1 MSPAEDS
8 STQYRRRGLLAAA
21 GSAALAATAGCA
33 ALPGSGR
40 RYESDAVLTGPQAP
54 WPSKM
59 SGAGRRSAAAGP
71 LPGDAT
77 TLVEGLTGAGDRRPV
92 VGPEAVFLAAE
103 QVTLPGSERAGRIV
117 ALGGA
122 ANVRWQYPVPNAN
135 AFPAVAGDTVLV
147 QGDALFALDRRDGR
161 LRWRVDAG
169 YAWWRTAPVVAGG
182 TLLVTAAD
190 PETVWGLDPATGRRR
205 WVADLRLHPRALA
218 AGDPGAY
225 AVTSDSDESAL
236 VRLDPASGEVA
247 WRRPTAAEPGTPVL
261 GTDRVFL
268 REGDRLTA
276 RRGADGSVAW
286 SRSLAPRAVALG
298 RERCLVVAGD
308 GRLRALR
315 RSDGTTDWT
324 GPAVARV
331 ESGPVAVAGDRVY
344 VPVTDGPAL
353 AALDA
358 ASGDRVRTVPL
369 PGRPTTGVA
378 VGDGLGALVTRDGTG
393 GRVVL
398 LA

>member
-1 MSPAEDS
+1 MSPADDP

-21 GSAALAATAGCA
+21 GSTALAATAGCA

-40 RYESDAVLTGPQAP
+40 RHESDAVLDGPPAG
-54 WPSKM
+54 WASKM
-59 SGAGRRSAAAGP
+59 GGAGRRSAADGP
-71 LPGDAT
+71 PPGDAT
-77 TLVEGLTGAGDRRPV
+77 TPVEGLTGAGSRRPV
-92 VGPEAVFLAAE
+92 IGPDAVFLAAE
-103 QVTLPGSERAGRIV
+103 GLAPPGNERAGRVV
-117 ALGGA
+117 ALDRAGS
-122 ANVRWQYPVPNAN
+122 VRWQHPVPNAN
-135 AFPAVAGDTVLV
+135 TYPTVAGNTVLV
-147 QGDALFALDRRDGR
+147 QGDALLALDRRDGR

-169 YAWWRTAPVVAGG
+169 YAWWRSAPVLAGG
-182 TLLVTAAD
+182 TLLVTAAE

-205 WVADLRLHPRALA
+205 WTADLRLHPRALA
-218 AGDPGAY
+218 AGGSGGY
-225 AVTSDSDESAL
+225 AVTSDSDEGAL
-236 VRLDPASGEVA
+236 SRLDPASGEVV
-247 WRRPTAAEPGTPVL
+247 WRRPTAGDPGTPVL

-268 REGDRLTA
+268 REGERLVA

-298 RERCLVVAGD
+298 PERCLVVAGD

-315 RSDGTTDWT
+315 RGDGATDWT

-353 AALDA
+353 AVLDA
-358 ASGDRVRTVPL
+358 TTGERARTVPL
-369 PGRPTTGVA
+369 PRRPMTGPA
-378 VGDGLGALVTRDGTG
+378 VGDGLGALVARDGTG

-398 LA
+398 LS